1 MKRFCW
7 VLQICGLATFI
18 AIAASAHSQS
28 APAAQKPAQN
38 LAWLDQFV
46 PAEMQKWKVPGLAIA
61 VVRHDQVIY
70 SRGFGMRDVRRNLP
84 VTTKTLFAIGSISKS
99 FTALSM
105 GILNDEGKFDWDKPV
120 RQYIPDF
127 QVYDPVA
134 SERMTPRDLIT
145 HRSGLASHD
154 LVWYSSN
161 FSREDLVHRLRFLQS
176 NRDFRSGYHYNNMLV
191 MTAGYVVGKVSGEG
205 WENFVRQHIWEP
217 LGMTGSNFSVDDSQK
232 SADFAQPYR
241 KDESSGEVNQV
252 PFHEMVAIGPAGSI
266 NSNIEDMSRYAMF
279 QLGKG
284 KVGGRQV
291 VSEANLN
298 LMHSPQVSMGAQR
311 EFKELGSMSY
321 GMGWVNTSYRG
332 HRMVWH
338 NGEIDGFYAL
348 LSMLPDDDLGVVI
361 LTNIQ
366 DWPVTDVAAYQ
377 IYDRL
382 LGLDVIDWSGRFE
395 QAENKSKAAD
405 AEAKKTEASNRKLGT
420 HPSHD
425 LKDYVGRF
433 ENPGYGTLTIQP
445 ASDGFTASLNQ
456 ITVPFQPYHYDVFQV
471 PENAHWILGK
481 TKIRFLTNM
490 DGDIESIAAPL
501 EPNAPEIVFTRVGEK
516 LPREVLLP
524 LAGDYVVADTVITV
538 ALAGEELQLTVPGE
552 PVYTLAPQKD
562 LRFTIKGRS
571 GYSVEFHKDNT
582 GQVSEMVFFQ
592 PEGTFVAK
600 RKTAP

>member
-1 MKRFCW
+1 MMKRFCR
-7 VLQICGLATFI
+7 VLQLCGLATFI
-18 AIAASAHSQS
+18 AIASAHSQS
-28 APAAQKPAQN
+28 VPPAQKPAQS

-46 PAEMQKWKVPGLAIA
+46 PAEMQKWKVPGLAMA
-61 VVRHDQVIY
+61 VVRHDQVMY
-70 SRGFGMRDVRRNLP
+70 SHGFGMRDVSRNLP
-84 VTTKTLFAIGSISKS
+84 VTTRTLFAIGSISKS

-161 FSREDLVHRLRFLQS
+161 FSREDLVHRLRFLKS
-176 NRDFRSGYHYNNMLV
+176 DRDFRSGYHYNNMLV
-191 MTAGYVVGKVSGEG
+191 MTAGYMVGKVSGEG
-205 WENFVRQHIWEP
+205 WENFVKQHIWQP
-217 LGMTGSNFSVDDSQK
+217 LGMTGSNFSVNDSQK
-232 SADFAQPYR
+232 SSDFAQPYR
-241 KDESSGEVNQV
+241 KDESTGRVNEV

-284 KVGGRQV
+284 KVGDRQV

-298 LMHSPQVSMGAQR
+298 LMHSPQVSMGGQR
-311 EFKELGSMSY
+311 EFKELGASSY
-321 GMGWVNTSYRG
+321 GMGWVSTSYRG

-348 LSMLPDDDLGVVI
+348 LSLLPDDDLGVVI

-382 LGLDVIDWSGRFE
+382 LGLEVIDWSGRFE

-405 AEAKKTEASNRKLGT
+405 AEAKKTELSNRKPGT

-425 LKDYVGRF
+425 LKDYPGKY
-433 ENPGYGTLTIQP
+433 ENPGYGTLSIQP
-445 ASDGFTASLNQ
+445 ASEGFTASLNQ
-456 ITVPFQPYHYDVFQV
+456 ITVPLQHYHYEVFQV
-471 PENAHWILGK
+471 PENAHWLLGK
-481 TKIRFLTNM
+481 TKFRFLTNM
-490 DGDIESIAAPL
+490 DGDVESIAAPL
-501 EPNAPEIVFTRVGEK
+501 EPNAPEIVFTRVGET
-516 LPREVLLP
+516 LPREALLP
-524 LAGDYVVADTVITV
+524 LAGEYTVGDTVISV
-538 ALAGEELQLTVPGE
+538 ALAGEELQLKIPGE
-552 PVYTLAPQKD
+552 PVYTLVPQKE
-562 LRFTIKGRS
+562 LRFTIAGRS
-571 GYSVEFHKDNT
+571 GYSVEFHKDNN
-582 GQVSEMVFFQ
+582 GQVNEMVFFQ
-592 PEGTFVAK
+592 PDGTFVAK
-600 RKTAP
+600 RKSAR